1 MKKLHSLFSL
11 LLLFGFL
18 SSITGVNVYKHYC
31 GDFLADV
38 SFFVKSN
45 PCADED
51 GNDTCSADKEMDCCE
66 DKTEFYQLETK
77 LFKQQSSSEEFIL
90 EPLPIERIVS
100 IVPPANLEETKL
112 EKEIAPPPKYQNPLY
127 QEFQQLIFYG

>member
-1 MKKLHSLFSL
+1 
-11 LLLFGFL
+11 
-18 SSITGVNVYKHYC
+18 
-31 GDFLADV
+31 
-38 SFFVKSN
+38 
-45 PCADED
+45 
-51 GNDTCSADKEMDCCE
+51 MDCCE